1 MLLYTQ
7 FGTAPPRGA
16 KFFTLNEFYDLTR
29 ERPTMNTRKIEMKQ
43 DRLSRM
49 QAKVESHK
57 KVLAAKGLDEKRIA
71 NDPMMRHFLAE
82 ARRIRHAIE
91 TLQWQPPKEA
101 PTEAK
106 AEKPAKEAAAPKAPK
121 PPKEKKAPK
130 QEQAGPV

>member
-1 MLLYTQ
+1 
-7 FGTAPPRGA
+7 
-16 KFFTLNEFYDLTR
+16 
-29 ERPTMNTRKIEMKQ
+29 MNIRKIEMKQ

-57 KVLAAKGLDEKRIA
+57 KALAAKGLDEKRIT
-71 NDPMMRHFLAE
+71 NDPTMRHLLAE
-82 ARRIRHAIE
+82 TRRIRHAVE

-101 PTEAK
+101 PAEAK

-130 QEQAGPV
+130 QEQAVPV

>member
-1 MLLYTQ
+1 
-7 FGTAPPRGA
+7 
-16 KFFTLNEFYDLTR
+16 
-29 ERPTMNTRKIEMKQ
+29 MNTRKIEMKE
-43 DRLSRM
+43 DRLSRV

-57 KVLAAKGLDEKRIA
+57 KALAAKGLDAKRIA
-71 NDPMMRHFLAE
+71 NDPMMRHFLAD

-101 PTEAK
+101 PPEAK

-130 QEQAGPV
+130 QEQAVPV